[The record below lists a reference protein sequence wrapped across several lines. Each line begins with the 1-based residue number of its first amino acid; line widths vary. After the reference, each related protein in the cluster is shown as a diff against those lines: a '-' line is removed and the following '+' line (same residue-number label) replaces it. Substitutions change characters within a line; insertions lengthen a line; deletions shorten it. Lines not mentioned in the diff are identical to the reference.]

1 MSRNLVVYF
10 SRRGQNYFGGK
21 ILSIAKGNSERIA
34 EYIRDAVD
42 ADVFEIRTIK
52 TYPEDYHACTEEAKA
67 ELRNNIRP
75 RLEEYLEGLR
85 KYDNIFVV
93 GPCWWGTYP
102 MAMFTQLEDLD
113 FTGKRVMPVMTHE
126 GSGLGTAVRDLKKTC
141 RGAKVVKGLAIQGS
155 RTAESEQTV
164 AEWAR
169 KNIR

>member
-1 MSRNLVVYF
+1 MSRNLVIYF

-21 ILSIAKGNSERIA
+21 ILSIDKGNSERIA

-126 GSGLGTAVRDLKKTC
+126 GSGLGTAVRDLKKT
-141 RGAKVVKGLAIQGS
+141 
-155 RTAESEQTV
+155 
-164 AEWAR
+164 
-169 KNIR
+169 

>member
-1 MSRNLVVYF
+1 MSRNLVIYF

-52 TYPEDYHACTEEAKA
+52 TYPEDYHACIEEAKA
-67 ELRNNIRP
+67 ELHNNSRP

-85 KYDNIFVV
+85 NYDNIFVV

-113 FTGKRVMPVMTHE
+113 FSGKRVMPVMTHE
-126 GSGLGTAVRDLKKTC
+126 GSGLGSAVRDLKKTC
-141 RGAKVVKGLAIQGS
+141 RGAKVVKGLAIQGG

-164 AEWAR
+164 SEWAR

>member
-1 MSRNLVVYF
+1 MSRNLVIYF

-52 TYPEDYHACTEEAKA
+52 TYPEDYHACIEEAKA
-67 ELRNNIRP
+67 ELHNNSRP

-85 KYDNIFVV
+85 NYDNIFVV

-113 FTGKRVMPVMTHE
+113 FSGKRVMPVMTHE
-126 GSGLGTAVRDLKKTC
+126 GSGLGSAVRDLKKTC

-164 AEWAR
+164 SEWAR